1 MHQLFLYT
9 SPLLPKPHYLL
20 QAMAVIVAMLSLIIA
35 FMLLYLVRRNGREKK
50 LKEWE
55 QQLVVTLQRAIYFEP
70 AKDPSPVIPL
80 TFRMIRLLKKP
91 AFRQLVLDQL
101 LQAKKA
107 FTGTAADNMVT
118 LFHQLHLDQLAL
130 QKLSSRKW
138 HLKAR
143 GIQELSIMQQRQY
156 TAKIY
161 RLTNAQH
168 ELVRMEAQSA
178 IVQLY
183 GFEGLRFL
191 DIIDRPL
198 SEWQQIKLLRLLS
211 RTPGVLPEKA
221 ARWLASPNDSVRV
234 FALKLVDEHQQ
245 QHLHQQVAACL
256 DHPNPLVKLQAIRC
270 LKDIYTDD
278 TSAIL
283 EKAYPAQPIPCKLAI
298 LEALGHIG
306 SDNNGIFL
314 SQQLLHRDNGLK
326 LAAARAL
333 VKAGDKGLQY
343 LEEFPLAETYPLN
356 EIIQQAKTEQ
366 IV

>member
-1 MHQLFLYT
+1 M
-9 SPLLPKPHYLL
+9 
-20 QAMAVIVAMLSLIIA
+20 
-35 FMLLYLVRRNGREKK
+35 
-50 LKEWE
+50 
-55 QQLVVTLQRAIYFEP
+55 
-70 AKDPSPVIPL
+70 
-80 TFRMIRLLKKP
+80 
-91 AFRQLVLDQL
+91 LDQL
-101 LQAKKA
+101 LQAKKS
-107 FTGTAADNMVT
+107 FTGTAADNVVT
-118 LFHQLHLDQLAL
+118 LFHQLHLGELSL
-130 QKLSSRKW
+130 HKLNSRKW

-143 GIQELSIMQQRQY
+143 GIQELSIMHQRQY

-211 RTPGVLPEKA
+211 RTPGVLPEKS
-221 ARWLASPNDSVRV
+221 ARWLASPNDSVRI
-234 FALKLVDEHQQ
+234 FALKLVAEHQQ
-245 QHLHQQVAACL
+245 QHLHPQVAACL
-256 DHPNPLVKLQAIRC
+256 DHPHPLVKLQAIRC

-278 TSAIL
+278 TAAIL
-283 EKAYPAQPIPCKLAI
+283 EKAYPAQPIASKLAI

-314 SQQLLHRDNGLK
+314 SRQLLHSDNHLK

-333 VKAGDKGLQY
+333 VKTGDKGLQY
-343 LEEFPLAETYPLN
+343 LDEFPLAHTYPFN

-366 IV
+366 TV

>member
-1 MHQLFLYT
+1 MEVT
-9 SPLLPKPHYLL
+9 
-20 QAMAVIVAMLSLIIA
+20 VAMLSLIIV
-35 FMLLYLVRRNGREKK
+35 FMLIYLVRRRRWEKK

-55 QQLVVTLQRAIYFEP
+55 QQLAVILQRTIYFEP
-70 AKDPSPVIPL
+70 PENSSPVIPL
-80 TFRMIRLLKKP
+80 TFRTIRLLKKN
-91 AFRQLVLDQL
+91 AFRQLLIDQM

-107 FTGTAADNMVT
+107 FTGTAADNLVT
-118 LFHQLHLDQLAL
+118 LFHQLHLDKLSL
-130 QKLSSRKW
+130 QKLLSRKW

-143 GIQELSIMQQRQY
+143 GIQELSIMHQQQH
-156 TAKIY
+156 TVKIY

-211 RTPGVLPEKA
+211 RTPGVLPAKA
-221 ARWLASPNDSVRV
+221 ARWLASHNDSVQV
-234 FALKLVDEHQQ
+234 FALKLVAEHQQ
-245 QHLHQQVAACL
+245 QHLHQQVTACL
-256 DHPNPLVKLQAIRC
+256 DHPHPTVRLQAIRC
-270 LKDIYTDD
+270 LRDIYTDD
-278 TSAIL
+278 TPAVL
-283 EKAYPAQPIPCKLAI
+283 EKAYPVQPISCKLAI
-298 LEALGHIG
+298 LEALAHIG
-306 SDNNGIFL
+306 SDSNGTFL
-314 SQQLLHRDNGLK
+314 TRQLLHPDNTLK

-333 VKAGDKGLQY
+333 VITGEKGLQY
-343 LEEFPLAETYPLN
+343 LDEFPLADTYPLN